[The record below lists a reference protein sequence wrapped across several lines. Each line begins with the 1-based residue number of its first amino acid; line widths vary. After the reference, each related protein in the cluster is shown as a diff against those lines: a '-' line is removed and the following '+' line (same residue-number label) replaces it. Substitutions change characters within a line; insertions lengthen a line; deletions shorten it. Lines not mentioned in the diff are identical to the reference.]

1 MKAEADAASF
11 SLDVLQAEAS
21 RQESIAALEAQV
33 AYYKDCPRSV
43 PGEGDETDELASR
56 IQSAGGRTASSAS
69 VQRIGSGSTHARF
82 GLSDVPCLCFCAACI
97 MPPRSYG
104 SGATA
109 G

>member
-11 SLDVLQAEAS
+11 SQDILQAKAS

-33 AYYKDCPRSV
+33 AYYKDFPRSV
-43 PGEGDETDELASR
+43 PGEGDETDEMATR
-56 IQSAGGRTASSAS
+56 IQSAGDRTASSAS
-69 VQRIGSGSTHARF
+69 VQRIGSGSTKARH
-82 GLSDVPCLCFCAACI
+82 GLSDVPCSCFCAACI

-104 SGATA
+104 SGAIA